1 MAFKVRRRG
10 KVTYYYEGDTPVLSN
25 LVVETLPDGDLK
37 KKTTEQPATFAKK
50 DVATEGAP
58 ASKVDVSRSASD
70 NAPVTDASKRH
81 AGDAGKSQR

>member
-1 MAFKVRRRG
+1 MNNPSTNPTG
-10 KVTYYYEGDTPVLSN
+10 TSTGSMD
-25 LVVETLPDGDLK
+25 K
-37 KKTTEQPATFAKK
+37 KKTSEQPATFAKK